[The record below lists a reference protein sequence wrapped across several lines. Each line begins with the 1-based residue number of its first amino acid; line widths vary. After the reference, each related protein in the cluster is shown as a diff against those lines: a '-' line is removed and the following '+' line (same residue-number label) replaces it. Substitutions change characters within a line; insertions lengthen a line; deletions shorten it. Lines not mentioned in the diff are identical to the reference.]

1 MLAAGVE
8 QHVRRTAGDRVAE
21 AAFWGLAASTLIV
34 GAALAIALPWRRR
47 VIGLVAGFGAGALIS
62 AVTLDLTRSAFEAAD
77 VPVVVVG
84 LGAGAIAF
92 SAGNWALHRGGAVR
106 HRKRSAGQQAGA
118 DPLGIVLG
126 TILDGIPESVVIGI
140 SLLAGEGVGLA
151 FLAAVAISNLPEA
164 ISATTGLRR
173 TGWTTR
179 GVVGLWAI
187 VAVLSA
193 VAAGAG
199 YGLLAGA
206 PAAIAATIQA
216 FSAGAVLTMLADTM
230 MPEAFDEAG
239 AAVGLATVLGYAI
252 GALLTE
258 TIAKLGIPSVLLF
271 GLPERKDE
279 VGGEPRHPEGVVQR
293 GVKALK
299 RAVPELVVAVDAC
312 FCEYT
317 THGHCGVLRAR
328 AEPGSSVDVDNDAT
342 LENLGRAALSYAQ
355 AGADIIAPSGMMD
368 GMIGFLARASMRQSS
383 SMSPC
388 CPMRSNTPPRTTGR
402 SAWPSIRR
410 RPSATDVATRWTLP
424 TFARPCGRSLWTSRK
439 APTS

>member
-1 MLAAGVE
+1 VL
-8 QHVRRTAGDRVAE
+8 E
-21 AAFWGLAASTLIV
+21 AVFWGLAAASTLIV
-34 GAALAIALPWRRR
+34 GATLAIALPWRRR
-47 VIGLVAGFGAGALIS
+47 MIGLGAGFGAGALIS

-126 TILDGIPESVVIGI
+126 TCLDGIPESAVIGI

-151 FLAAVAISNLPEA
+151 FLTAVAISNLPEA

-173 TGWTTR
+173 TGWSTQR
-179 GVVGLWAI
+179 VLGLWAI

-206 PAAIAATIQA
+206 PAAITATIQA

-252 GALLTE
+252 GALLT
-258 TIAKLGIPSVLLF
+258 
-271 GLPERKDE
+271 
-279 VGGEPRHPEGVVQR
+279 
-293 GVKALK
+293 
-299 RAVPELVVAVDAC
+299 LV
-312 FCEYT
+312 
-317 THGHCGVLRAR
+317 
-328 AEPGSSVDVDNDAT
+328 
-342 LENLGRAALSYAQ
+342 
-355 AGADIIAPSGMMD
+355 
-368 GMIGFLARASMRQSS
+368 
-383 SMSPC
+383 
-388 CPMRSNTPPRTTGR
+388 
-402 SAWPSIRR
+402 
-410 RPSATDVATRWTLP
+410 
-424 TFARPCGRSLWTSRK
+424 
-439 APTS
+439 